1 MCQLDVRT
9 IYSRSI
15 WKSTKLLEEQF
26 QDWYAEQVAK
36 FLKKN
41 KKLYK
46 FEIDLRLNVI
56 KPIHA
61 RWLLKAVKQLLLK
74 TDHIKSAFEAAGIV

>member
-61 RWLLKAVKQLLLK
+61 RWLLKAVKHLSLK
-74 TDHIKSAFEAAGIV
+74 TDQIKSAFEAAGIV